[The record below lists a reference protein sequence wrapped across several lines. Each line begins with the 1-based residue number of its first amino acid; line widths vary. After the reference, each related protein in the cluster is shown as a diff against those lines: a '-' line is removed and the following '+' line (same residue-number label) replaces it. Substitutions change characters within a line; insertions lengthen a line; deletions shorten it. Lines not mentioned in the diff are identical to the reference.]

1 MTTKEDVE
9 RFLLRMKEKI
19 KIFGIIYRDDRGK
32 NNQTLADLEI
42 TPKFRDSIILNLDVE
57 DYSEGPIIDTLNKY
71 GEMWVFGKDV
81 KDNEVYIKITL
92 DAGTRALCISFH
104 IAEYKMKYPFKN
116 TET

>member
-19 KIFGIIYRDDRGK
+19 EIFGIIYRDDRGK

-42 TPKFRDSIILNLDVE
+42 TPKYRDSVILNLDV
-57 DYSEGPIIDTLNKY
+57 
-71 GEMWVFGKDV
+71 KD
-81 KDNEVYIKITL
+81 KEVYIKITL

-104 IAEYKMKYPFKN
+104 IAEYKMKYPFKY